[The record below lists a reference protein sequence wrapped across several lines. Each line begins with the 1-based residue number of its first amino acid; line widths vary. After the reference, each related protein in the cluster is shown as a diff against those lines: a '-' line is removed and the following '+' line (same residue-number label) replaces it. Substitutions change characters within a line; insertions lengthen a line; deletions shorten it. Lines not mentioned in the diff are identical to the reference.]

1 MSVLQSG
8 SPENERP
15 YGRGQ
20 GLLHTVENLTGP
32 GPGHRN
38 SRIFYFSFDRSFISS
53 LRISYSF
60 SHIHPLFQ
68 LHPDPPPST
77 HPTDFFSNAPSAVCA
92 PEEYSCEDELGRPFL
107 PCSSLPGWNRVEAPS
122 SGEAGYTP
130 ASPEPRLSAS
140 GGDTGP
146 AGSEAP
152 RPGGPRER
160 SPHAGSAGAGW
171 GRRGLPGPRCTPADR
186 VRPQGISWSSLSP
199 TATSPTGRS
208 AYGS

>member
-1 MSVLQSG
+1 M
-8 SPENERP
+8 
-15 YGRGQ
+15 
-20 GLLHTVENLTGP
+20 HTVENLMGP

-68 LHPDPPPST
+68 LHPDAPPST
-77 HPTDFFSNAPSAVCA
+77 HPTDFFFKCTKRCLCFPRSILVRTSSVVH
-92 PEEYSCEDELGRPFL
+92 
-107 PCSSLPGWNRVEAPS
+107 SSLALPYPGGTGWRRPAPGKRGPHRRVPNS
-122 SGEAGYTP
+122 C
-130 ASPEPRLSAS
+130 LSAS

-160 SPHAGSAGAGW
+160 SPHAGSADAGW